1 MNALLQRLYAHEALS
16 REEARQVLLRI
27 TREAYDPL
35 QVAAFLSAYNMRPIA
50 LPELEGFR
58 DALLELCVTPDL
70 GGRESLDIV
79 GTGGDGKNTF
89 NISTTSAFVVAGAGY
104 AVTKHG
110 SYGVSSSVGSSNV
123 LMALGYRF
131 TDDPDALNRQLDRA
145 GLCFLHAPLFHPALK
160 AVVPIRKAL
169 GVKTFFNMLGPLVNP
184 VQPTHQLYGT
194 FSPELSRLYQYVMQP
209 SGRQYA
215 IVHAL
220 DGYDEI
226 SLTGPVRV
234 HRPNGEEVLH
244 PEALDLPAYSPD
256 ELDGGRSVEEAA
268 GILLAVLEDRATP
281 AQKDVVLANAGLA
294 IQVRKPGQGLADCLA
309 EARES
314 IESGKALGVLK
325 KVVNETDG

>member
-1 MNALLQRLYAHEALS
+1 
-16 REEARQVLLRI
+16 
-27 TREAYDPL
+27 
-35 QVAAFLSAYNMRPIA
+35 
-50 LPELEGFR
+50 
-58 DALLELCVTPDL
+58 
-70 GGRESLDIV
+70 
-79 GTGGDGKNTF
+79 
-89 NISTTSAFVVAGAGY
+89 
-104 AVTKHG
+104 
-110 SYGVSSSVGSSNV
+110 
-123 LMALGYRF
+123 MALGYRF
-131 TDDPDALNRQLDRA
+131 TDEPDVLNRQLDRA

-194 FSPELSRLYQYVMQP
+194 FSPELSRLYQYVMQA

-244 PEALDLPAYSPD
+244 PEALDLPAYSPE

-268 GILLAVLEDRATP
+268 RILLAVLEDRATP

-294 IQVRKPGQGLADCLA
+294 IQVLSPGQSLADCLA

-314 IESGKALGVLK
+314 IESGRAMAVLK
-325 KVVNETDG
+325 NVVNETDE